1 MLHSSLLHEIVKLA
15 IDDRV
20 LILNSAADP
29 FVLEA
34 AQRLSAG
41 ELILA
46 EDNLASLQQF
56 NKLAGA
62 DVSPQ
67 SPINKYVGA
76 DVSRLSPMM
85 NVNTKSQP
93 SVGADVSRPSPMY
106 RPQLRMRHIP
116 FHEYTLREAPATI
129 DVAIMN
135 ILYQPSNAW
144 MIYGLQIAA
153 YALKPGGSLYVVGAK
168 DRGVLSIAKR
178 MQALFGNHETLVIS
192 KGQRVV
198 CSHMQ
203 NNSPDIHSQEEPLDT
218 RAISDTQNVVDMP
231 SPPETVPLA
240 GARPGARLANTISSL
255 LSTTFAE
262 GKLDEGTRLLVE
274 SLEVHATDI
283 TLDIGCGA
291 GYIGMRI
298 AHAASKGHVTM
309 VDASLVAVDAARNMV
324 EQSDMTNVQVLAS
337 DGTQAV
343 KAQRFDLI
351 VTNPPF
357 HLGGIQT
364 IEIGERFI
372 REAAQVLRPRGRF
385 YLVANRFLKY
395 EPTMRACFHT
405 VEEVGGN
412 TRYKVLLATNPVM
425 GRE

>member
-1 MLHSSLLHEIVKLA
+1 MLHSSLLHTNVKLA

-34 AQRLSAG
+34 AQSLSAG

-56 NKLAGA
+56 NKH
-62 DVSPQ
+62 
-67 SPINKYVGA
+67 VGA
-76 DVSRLSPMM
+76 DL
-85 NVNTKSQP
+85 
-93 SVGADVSRPSPMY
+93 SRPSPIY
-106 RPQLRMRHIP
+106 RPRVRHLP
-116 FHEYTLREAPATI
+116 FHEYTLHESPATI
-129 DVAIMN
+129 DIAIMN

-144 MIYGLQIAA
+144 MIYGLQLAA
-153 YALKPGGSLYVVGAK
+153 YALKPGGRLYVVGAK

-178 MQALFGNHETLVIS
+178 MQTLFGNLETLAIS

-198 CSHMQ
+198 CSHVE
-203 NNSPDIHSQEEPLDT
+203 NNSS
-218 RAISDTQNVVDMP
+218 
-231 SPPETVPLA
+231 
-240 GARPGARLANTISSL
+240 ARLTNLPTL
-255 LSTTFAE
+255 LPTTFAE
-262 GKLDEGTRLLVE
+262 GKLDEGTRLLVDA
-274 SLEVHATDI
+274 LEVHTTDI
-283 TLDIGCGA
+283 ALDIGCGA
-291 GYIGMRI
+291 GYLGMHI
-298 AHAASKGHVTM
+298 AHVASKGHVTM

-324 EQSDMTNVQVLAS
+324 EQSGMTNVQVLAS
-337 DGTQAV
+337 NGTQEV

-364 IEIGERFI
+364 TEIGERFI

-395 EPTMRACFHT
+395 EPIMRACFHS

-412 TRYKVLLATNPVM
+412 TRYKVLLATNPNN
-425 GRE
+425 E